1 MWLLEAFLHAPPIS
15 RNLAAISFIFS
26 LLLYT
31 GVLDFTLFY
40 LSLPALIQLPPELW
54 RLFTSLLITGPGL
67 SLIFDVYFC
76 ESRLLLVAE
85 LIVTVYVYGA
95 KLEIA
100 SPRFSQRADFV
111 TYLCFM
117 CGVILILNL
126 LITSGSVLASSLAL
140 SFITTSVRDTWDQPI
155 TLFILTMP
163 CQYLPYAFLLLTL
176 ILAGPQAAL
185 IQGSGLIAAH
195 LYDLLTGLY
204 PSTGVERNLLP
215 TPGWMMKVFG
225 TQDVVNRPYGTA
237 VTGATGKAAWGLDL
251 SWKRFGPGR
260 TLGGEGAGAEAE
272 RPKGLVLAVIV
283 MGCFLLVC
291 SVSGYLFVYGTP
303 GWAPVVDGNPV
314 PGSTSHVGDGKV
326 IP

>member
-1 MWLLEAFLHAPPIS
+1 MWLIEAFFHAPPIS

-26 LLLYT
+26 LLLYS
-31 GVLDFTLFY
+31 GALDFSLFY
-40 LSLPALIQLPPELW
+40 LSLPPLIRLPPELW
-54 RLFTSLLITGPGL
+54 RLFTSLLITGPRL
-67 SLIFDVYFC
+67 SLIFDVYF
-76 ESRLLLVAE
+76 L
-85 LIVTVYVYGA
+85 YVYGA

-111 TYLCFM
+111 TYLCFI
-117 CGVILILNL
+117 CAIILALNL
-126 LITSGSVLASSLAL
+126 IILSGHVLASSLAL
-140 SFITTSVRDTWDQPI
+140 AFITTSVRDTWDQPI
-155 TLFILTMP
+155 TFFILTMP

-185 IQGSGLIAAH
+185 IQGTGLAAAH

-204 PSTGVERNLLP
+204 PSTGIERNLLP
-215 TPGWMMKVFG
+215 TPEWMMKVFG
-225 TQDVVNRPYGTA
+225 TQNVVNRPYGTV

-283 MGCFLLVC
+283 MGVFLLVC
-291 SVSGYLFVYGTP
+291 GVSGYLFVFGSP
-303 GWAPVVDGNPV
+303 GWAPVVDPGQV

>member
-1 MWLLEAFLHAPPIS
+1 MWLVEAFFHAPPIS
-15 RNLAAISFIFS
+15 RTLAAVSFIFS
-26 LLLYT
+26 LLLYI
-31 GVLDFTLFY
+31 GVLDFTLFH
-40 LSLPALIQLPPELW
+40 LSLPALIQFPPELW
-54 RLFTSLLITGPGL
+54 RLVTSLLITGPRL
-67 SLIFDVYFC
+67 SLLFDVYF
-76 ESRLLLVAE
+76 L
-85 LIVTVYVYGA
+85 YVYGA

-111 TYLCFM
+111 TYLCFI

-126 LITSGSVLASSLAL
+126 LITSGHVLASSLAL

-176 ILAGPQAAL
+176 ITAGPQAAL
-185 IQGSGLIAAH
+185 IQGTGLVAAH

-204 PSTGVERNLLP
+204 PSSGIERNMLP
-215 TPGWMMKVFG
+215 TPGWIMKVFG

-260 TLGGEGAGAEAE
+260 TLGGEGASAEAE
-272 RPKGLVLAVIV
+272 RPKGLVLAAIV
-283 MGCFLLVC
+283 MGIFLLLC
-291 SVSGYLFVYGTP
+291 GVSGYLFVYGSP
-303 GWAPVVDGNPV
+303 GWGPSVDGGPV
-314 PGSTSHVGDGKV
+314 PGGASRVGAGKV

>member
-15 RNLAAISFIFS
+15 RNLAATSFIFS
-26 LLLYT
+26 LLIYT
-31 GVLDFTLFY
+31 GILDYELFY
-40 LSLPALIQLPPELW
+40 VSLPALIQLPPEIW
-54 RLFTSLLITGPGL
+54 RIFTSLLITGSGL
-67 SLIFDVYFC
+67 ALIFDVYF
-76 ESRLLLVAE
+76 L
-85 LIVTVYVYGA
+85 YVYGA

-111 TYLCFM
+111 TYLWFI
-117 CGVILILNL
+117 CGIILILNL
-126 LITSGSVLASSLAL
+126 FLTSGHALASPLVLSL
-140 SFITTSVRDTWDQPI
+140 ITTSVRDTWDQPI

-185 IQGSGLIAAH
+185 IQGTGLAAAH

-204 PSTGVERNLLP
+204 PSSGIERNYLP
-215 TPGWMMKVFG
+215 TPAWMMKVFG
-225 TQDVVNRPYGTA
+225 TQDVVSRPYGTV

-260 TLGGEGAGAEAE
+260 TLGGEDTSAEAE
-272 RPKGLVLAVIV
+272 RPKGLVLAAIV
-283 MGCFLLVC
+283 MGVFLLVC
-291 SVSGYLFVYGTP
+291 GVSGYLFVYGVP
-303 GWAPVVDGNPV
+303 GWGSGVDGGQLPGNP
-314 PGSTSHVGDGKV
+314 SHGGDGTV

>member
-1 MWLLEAFLHAPPIS
+1 MWLLEAFLHSPPIS

-26 LLLYT
+26 LLIYT
-31 GVLDFTLFY
+31 GVLDYEPFH
-40 LSLPALIQLPPELW
+40 LSLPALIQLPPEIW

-67 SLIFDVYFC
+67 ALILDVYFC
-76 ESRLLLVAE
+76 EFPAVLKSLWHELE
-85 LIVTVYVYGA
+85 LIWY
-95 KLEIA
+95 
-100 SPRFSQRADFV
+100 S
-111 TYLCFM
+111 
-117 CGVILILNL
+117 ILNL
-126 LITSGSVLASSLAL
+126 FITSGQALASPLVL

-185 IQGSGLIAAH
+185 IQGTGLAAAH

-204 PSTGVERNLLP
+204 PSSGIERNFLP
-215 TPGWMMKVFG
+215 TPTWLMKVFG
-225 TQDVVNRPYGTA
+225 TQDVVSRPYGTV

-272 RPKGLVLAVIV
+272 RPKGLVLAAIV
-283 MGCFLLVC
+283 MGVFLVVC
-291 SVSGYLFVYGTP
+291 GISGYLFVYGTP
-303 GWAPVVDGNPV
+303 GWASGVDSGQL
-314 PGSTSHVGDGKV
+314 PGGTSHVGDGTV